1 MNAID
6 VLRYGH
12 ATVLETIERVP
23 DDAWDAPGAAGDW
36 SPKDVLG
43 HLAAFELLL
52 VEVLESLDGGASMP
66 LAEAMNE
73 QGGDAWNE
81 SQSARRQELPPRA
94 VIEEY
99 THAAEHALLLAARIP
114 EEAFSQNGL
123 LPWYGDEYDLD
134 DFITYTSYGHKR
146 EHTAQIASFLDRWP
160 INR

>member
-12 ATVLETIERVP
+12 GTVLETIERVP
-23 DDAWDAPGAAGDW
+23 EDAWDAPGAAGDW

-43 HLAAFELLL
+43 HLSAFELLL
-52 VEVLESLDGGASMP
+52 AEVLESLDGGAMP

-81 SQSARRQELPPRA
+81 SQWARRRDLPARA
-94 VIEEY
+94 IIDEY
-99 THAAEHALLLAARIP
+99 THAFEHVISLAARVP

-123 LPWYGDEYDLD
+123 LAWYGDGYDLD

-146 EHTAQIASFLDRWP
+146 EHTAQIGAFLDRWSP
-160 INR
+160 DQ